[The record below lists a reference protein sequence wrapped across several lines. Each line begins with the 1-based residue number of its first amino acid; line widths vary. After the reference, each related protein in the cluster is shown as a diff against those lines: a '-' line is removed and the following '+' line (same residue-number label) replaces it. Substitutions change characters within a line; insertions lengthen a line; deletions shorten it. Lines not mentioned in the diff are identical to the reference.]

1 MPEVFTPT
9 IRSFVSEKRRM
20 YAFLDVIINEEH
32 LSKKFFNDK
41 NIKVDYRLVLTDKNF
56 IFSEYRVTL
65 AFARIKGSCFDIRE
79 VIDDLSK
86 YLSGTNKFEQYVKAH
101 NFPFYQVIMEGC
113 D

>member
-1 MPEVFTPT
+1 MPEDFTPT
-9 IRSFVSEKRRM
+9 IRSFVSEKRKT

-41 NIKVDYRLVLTDKNF
+41 NVKVDYRLVLTDKNF
-56 IFSEYRVTL
+56 QFDNYKIALTFV
-65 AFARIKGSCFDIRE
+65 RIKGSCFDIRE
-79 VIDDLSK
+79 IIDNLAE
-86 YLSGTNKFEQYVKAH
+86 YLSSTNKFEQYVKAH